1 MYLVAIACTT
11 YQNVV
16 KMAIRTIA
24 LALAFSWLLPPPA
37 EADTLRVAHP
47 TQLKSLISVKDGKS
61 VGLVADIL
69 RAAAAREG
77 ITILFVPM
85 SSGVMDALA
94 NGTADAIAPMLI
106 TPKSQESY
114 DFTEAFVITGGGLFV
129 RAPKPAPS
137 DLSTLSGKTVV
148 TPSFGPFVTL
158 IRKEFPNVKVVPTS
172 SYQESL
178 DLVVSGQADAAALNI
193 EEGAETVA
201 ASYASKITVPR
212 EMFVREL
219 LGLAVAKGQHADLVR
234 RLNQG
239 LAAIRADGTLQK
251 IESQWTH

>member
-1 MYLVAIACTT
+1 
-11 YQNVV
+11 
-16 KMAIRTIA
+16 MAIRIIA
-24 LALAFSWLLPPPA
+24 LALAFSWLPRPPA

-69 RAAAAREG
+69 CAAAAREG

-129 RAPKPAPS
+129 QAPKPAPS

-193 EEGAETVA
+193 QEGAETVA
-201 ASYASKITVPR
+201 ASYAGKITVPR

-234 RLNQG
+234 RLNKG
-239 LAAIRADGTLQK
+239 LDAIRADGTLQK
-251 IESQWTH
+251 IESQWSH

>member
-1 MYLVAIACTT
+1 
-11 YQNVV
+11 
-16 KMAIRTIA
+16 
-24 LALAFSWLLPPPA
+24 LAFSWLPA
-37 EADTLRVAHP
+37 LSASAETVRVAHP

-77 ITILFVPM
+77 ITIVFVPM
-85 SSGVMDALA
+85 STGVMEALA
-94 NGTADAIAPMLI
+94 NGLADAIAPMLI

-129 RAPKPAPS
+129 RAPISAPS

-148 TPSFGPFVTL
+148 TPSFGPFVAL
-158 IRKEFPNVKVVPTS
+158 IRNGFPDVKVVPTS
-172 SYQESL
+172 SYRESL
-178 DLVVSGQADAAALNI
+178 DRVVSGQADAAALNI

-201 ASYASKITVPR
+201 ASYAGEITIPTK
-212 EMFVREL
+212 MFVREL
-219 LGLAVAKGQHADLVR
+219 LGLAVAKGQHANLVR

-239 LAAIRADGTLQK
+239 LAAIRADGTLQQ
-251 IESQWTH
+251 IEAQWRH